1 MADSEFILGLLENVT
16 KRLRVIHRLKTV
28 SSILATAL
36 LFPVLFKL
44 IDFVFPL
51 RGSAVAAALAVW
63 GIATAAWIISRIRGT
78 GDMRAA
84 ASSLDQNGQLQDQMK
99 TAYWFLLH
107 PSRSQWVDALI
118 EQAARTARTLRIEV
132 LYPATLPKSS
142 KVSLI
147 LLLLF
152 VTLNFLPILQNHNWF
167 RLQSAPPFR
176 LSRTDQASLERARKL
191 LEHTGAAEQLEQ
203 IVNNLQQGKI
213 ASEEAQRQISS
224 LRQQIDG
231 GNLEL
236 NNILDGLSTIANQL
250 GQSPAMESAAQ
261 AMSQGD
267 LEKAA
272 GEIRD
277 LAEKLDVTPSDVLR
291 ELERNMGQAAA
302 SSPAALQDLSRPMQQ
317 ASDALKN
324 NDTQAGQAALDGF
337 AQALEQ
343 LAEKL
348 QNQQRQ
354 SQASQQLADL
364 QNALQQGAASKE
376 SASDAQQSPT
386 PSQGGSGGGNSGDAS
401 PSGTPAAGNSSGIG
415 QGTTGGKS
423 SGTALGST
431 EDLKSGEITKLDV
444 QLKMEGLKG
453 QAGSGGKL
461 QDIEEASRQERSL
474 LDYRNV
480 PSQLSPAQK
489 DALNQNR
496 LPREQRE
503 IVKYY
508 FEEIR
513 PQSSGPAKP

>member
-1 MADSEFILGLLENVT
+1 MADSEFILGLLENVR
-16 KRLRVIHRLKTV
+16 KRLRVIRRLQTAF
-28 SSILATAL
+28 SILAIAFI
-36 LFPVLFKL
+36 FPVFLKL
-44 IDFVFPL
+44 VDFVFPL
-51 RGSAVAAALAVW
+51 RGAVVATAIAAW
-63 GIATAAWIISRIRGT
+63 GIATAVWFTLRIRHT
-78 GDMRAA
+78 VDLSSA
-84 ASSLDQNGQLQDQMK
+84 ASSLDESGKLQDQMK
-99 TAYWFLLH
+99 TAYWFILH
-107 PSRSQWVDALI
+107 PSRSQWVDALV
-118 EQAARTARTLRIEV
+118 EKAAQKARTLRLDV
-132 LYPATLPKSS
+132 LFPAPFPKSS
-142 KVSLI
+142 KVFLS

-152 VTLNFLPILQNHNWF
+152 VTLNFLPISQNHNWF
-167 RLQSAPPFR
+167 RLQSAPPLR
-176 LSRTDQASLERARKL
+176 LSRAEQASLERARKL
-191 LEHTGAAEQLEQ
+191 LEHTEAADELEQ
-203 IVNNLQQGKI
+203 IVNNLQEGKI
-213 ASEEAQRQISS
+213 ASEEAQQQISN
-224 LRQQIDG
+224 LRQQIDS

-250 GQSPAMESAAQ
+250 GQSEALESAAE
-261 AMSQGD
+261 AISKGD
-267 LEKAA
+267 LEKASD
-272 GEIRD
+272 EIRD
-277 LAEKLDVTPSDVLR
+277 LAEKLDGTPSDLLR
-291 ELERNMGQAAA
+291 ELERNLGQAAA
-302 SSPAALQDLSRPMQQ
+302 SSPAALQSLSKPMQQ

-324 NDTQAGQAALDGF
+324 SDTQAGQAALDGF

-364 QNALQQGAASKE
+364 QNALQQEAAAE
-376 SASDAQQSPT
+376 SASDSQQTPS
-386 PSQGGSGGGNSGDAS
+386 PSQGGARGNSGDAAAN
-401 PSGTPAAGNSSGIG
+401 GTPATGNSSGIG
-415 QGTTGGKS
+415 QGTAGGKS
-423 SGTALGST
+423 TGAALGTAEESKPT
-431 EDLKSGEITKLDV
+431 ESTKLDV

-453 QAGSGGKL
+453 QSASGGQL